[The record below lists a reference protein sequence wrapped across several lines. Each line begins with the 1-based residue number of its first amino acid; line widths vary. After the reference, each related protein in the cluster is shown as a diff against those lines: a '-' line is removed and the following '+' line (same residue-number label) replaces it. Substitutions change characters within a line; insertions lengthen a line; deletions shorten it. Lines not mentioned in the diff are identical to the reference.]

1 MNETKFKNLLG
12 MAQRAGKV
20 LSGDFVAEKAI
31 KRGNGPLAL
40 LATDCAKNNAE
51 KYIWLAQQYDVP
63 LRNVLTKAELGHAIG
78 KEQRAIV
85 LVNDVGFAKAMLKE
99 IDN

>member
-1 MNETKFKNLLG
+1 MDIVKVKNLLG
-12 MAQRAGKV
+12 MAQRAGKL

-31 KRGNGPLAL
+31 KRGQIPLAL
-40 LATDCAKNNAE
+40 LASDCAKNNAE
-51 KYIWLAQQYDVP
+51 KYNWLAQQHKVP
-63 LRNVLTKAELGHAIG
+63 LREVLTKAELGQAIG

-85 LVNDVGFAKAMLKE
+85 LVNDAGFAKAMLKE

>member
-12 MAQRAGKV
+12 MAQRADKL

-31 KRGNGPLAL
+31 KRGTIPLAL

-51 KYIWLAQQYDVP
+51 KYIWLTQQYEVP
-63 LRNVLTKAELGHAIG
+63 LRSVLTKAELGHAIG

-85 LVNDVGFAKAMLKE
+85 LVNDEGFAKAMLKE